1 MPCNSLSSAL
11 DQAEPEPLGNDP
23 KKHRRTKGPLAFA
36 GTVQVNPTT
45 PSFDQ
50 QWQGVNFRQ
59 DAFSSPLTPATF
71 SPFHQTPNHL
81 QEEVPQGSSDP
92 VIMNL
97 LKDIQQSHH
106 SYLPMPRALVELESH
121 QEKYKKNKQKSAD
134 QWLEVLPQLVVEY
147 MHWAEHTRFGR
158 ESISDLGSLCSCTV
172 STGTAKVLLISFDCK
187 Q

>member
-11 DQAEPEPLGNDP
+11 DQAESEPLGNDP
-23 KKHRRTKGPLAFA
+23 KKCRRTKGPLAFA

-59 DAFSSPLTPATF
+59 DVFSSPLTPATF

-121 QEKYKKNKQKSAD
+121 QEKYKKNKQKSVD

-147 MHWAEHTRFGR
+147 MHWAEL
-158 ESISDLGSLCSCTV
+158 LGYNSEGWSVCWN
-172 STGTAKVLLISFDCK
+172 
-187 Q
+187 